1 MKTIL
6 VLVLLV
12 VITFA
17 TPLTFTKAFAQTS
30 IDGFSAERALAER
43 RWEEQFRAVP
53 DPKSAREH
61 LRRLTLQPHIAGT
74 KEDYDTA
81 VYVRDQLRSY
91 GLTAELKEYEVWLNY
106 PNTPTVLELITPT
119 HRQRLNTREAVVP
132 GDPTSSNPKI
142 TPLFNGYSATGDVT
156 APVVY
161 ANYGLPGDYEEL
173 KKAGV
178 DVKGKIAIVRY
189 GNSFRGVKAK
199 VAEDNGAVGCIIYS
213 DPEDDGY
220 MQGDVYPKGPWRPV
234 ASGQRGSVQY
244 LFDYP
249 GDPLTPGRPA
259 IPGEPRLK
267 PEEATD
273 LTRIPVQP
281 IAYDVA
287 RAILDQLKGRVRPSR
302 GFQGGL
308 PFAYHVGGT
317 NDVKVHLKTDM
328 DYKSRK
334 IWDVITRI
342 DGNEEKD
349 RWVVLG
355 NHRDA
360 WVFGAVDPNSGTSA
374 MLEVGHG
381 FGELLKQGWKPRR
394 TIILCSWDAEEY
406 GLIGSTEWAEDLAS
420 DLKQKAVAYLNLDAA
435 VSGANFSAS
444 SVPSLW
450 KLIRAATRDVKD
462 PKTGKSVY
470 QQWQDH
476 AQENRPE
483 GETPT
488 EARIDAL
495 GSGSD
500 YTPFLQH
507 LGVPSTDMGFNGDYG
522 VYHSAYDSFY
532 WMDHFGDP
540 GFHYHVAAAQLWG
553 TLAMRLAGA
562 DGLSLD
568 YTDYANQ
575 IRDYFK
581 DAMRLARIR
590 NLAASLDE
598 KAMNSALD
606 DFAKQ
611 AERVE
616 KARQDAIRN
625 SDRAKLGKIN
635 DALVQA
641 ERQFLDE
648 RGLRGRAWYKH
659 QIYAPGFYT
668 GYAAQPLTDFRQ
680 ALDDRNTT
688 NAKEGLERIVE
699 AVKRATSTLK
709 TAA

>member
-6 VLVLLV
+6 VLFLLV
-12 VITFA
+12 VITLS
-17 TPLTFTKAFAQTS
+17 TPLTFAQTS
-30 IDGFSAERALAER
+30 IDGFSAERATAER

-61 LRRLTLQPHIAGT
+61 LRRLTIEPHIAGT
-74 KEDYDTA
+74 KEDYNTA
-81 VYVRDQLRSY
+81 LYVRDQLRSY
-91 GLTAELKEYEVWLNY
+91 GLSADLKEYEVWLNY
-106 PNTPTVLELITPT
+106 PNAPTVLELITT
-119 HRQRLNTREAVVP
+119 RRQRLSTQEAAVP
-132 GDPTSSNPKI
+132 GDPSSSHPKI
-142 TPLFNGYSATGDVT
+142 SPLFNGYSASGDVT
-156 APVVY
+156 GPVVY
-161 ANYGLPGDYEEL
+161 ANYGLPNDYEDL

-178 DVKGKIAIVRY
+178 DVKGKIVVVRY

-199 VAEDNGAVGCIIYS
+199 VAEQNGAIGCIIYS

-220 MQGDVYPKGPWRPV
+220 MQGDVFPKGPWRPV
-234 ASGQRGSVQY
+234 ASGQRGSVQF

-249 GDPLTPGRPA
+249 GDPLTPGKPA
-259 IPGEPRLK
+259 IAGTPRLK

-287 RAILDQLKGRVRPSR
+287 RTILSQLKGPLRPR

-317 NDVKVHLKTDM
+317 NDVKLRLKTDM
-328 DYKSRK
+328 NYKLRT
-334 IWDVITRI
+334 IWNVVARI

-360 WVFGAVDPNSGTSA
+360 WVFGAVDPNSGSSA

-406 GLIGSTEWAEDLAS
+406 GLIGSTEWAEEMADELR
-420 DLKQKAVAYLNLDAA
+420 QKAVAYLNLDAA
-435 VSGANFSAS
+435 VSGPNFGAS

-450 KLIRAATRDVKD
+450 KFIRGAARDVKD

-470 QQWQDH
+470 QQWQDRSR
-476 AQENRPE
+476 ENRPE
-483 GETPT
+483 GDQDMR
-488 EARIDAL
+488 EARISAL

-507 LGVPSTDMGFNGDYG
+507 LGIASTDMGFGGDYG

-540 GFHYHVAAAQLWG
+540 GFTYHVAAAQLWG
-553 TLAMRLAGA
+553 TLAMRLADA
-562 DGLSLD
+562 DGLPFD
-568 YTDYANQ
+568 YTDYAHQ
-575 IRDYFK
+575 IRDFFTE
-581 DAMRLARIR
+581 AMRLARIR
-590 NLAASLDE
+590 NLASSLDD
-598 KAMNSALD
+598 KAMTSAID
-606 DFAKQ
+606 DFAKE

-616 KARQDAIRN
+616 KDRQEAVRKG
-625 SDRAKLGKIN
+625 DRAELGKIN

-641 ERQFLDE
+641 ERQFIDAK
-648 RGLRGRAWYKH
+648 GLRGRTWYKH
-659 QIYAPGFYT
+659 QIYAPGIYT

-680 ALDDRNTT
+680 AIDDRNSA
-688 NAKEGLERIVE
+688 NAKESLERIVE
-699 AVKRATSTLK
+699 AIKRVTRTLK
-709 TAA
+709 AAD

>member
-6 VLVLLV
+6 ILFLLV
-12 VITFA
+12 VITLTPTA
-17 TPLTFTKAFAQTS
+17 TFAQTS
-30 IDGFSAERALAER
+30 IDGFSGERAAAER

-53 DPKSAREH
+53 NQKSAREH
-61 LRRLTLQPHIAGT
+61 LRRLTLVPHIAGT

-81 VYVRDQLRSY
+81 IYVRDQLRSY
-91 GLTAELKEYEVWLNY
+91 GLAADLKEYEVWLNY
-106 PNTPTVLELITPT
+106 PNTPSVLELITTRRRGLST
-119 HRQRLNTREAVVP
+119 HEAVVP
-132 GDPTSSNPKI
+132 GDPSSSNPKI
-142 TPLFNGYSATGDVT
+142 SPLFNGYAASGDVT
-156 APVVY
+156 GPAVY
-161 ANYGLPGDYEEL
+161 ANYGLPNDYEDL

-178 DVKGKIAIVRY
+178 DVKGKIVIVRY

-199 VAEDNGAVGCIIYS
+199 VAEQNGAIGCIIYS

-220 MQGDVYPKGPWRPV
+220 MQGDVFPKGPWRPV

-249 GDPLTPGRPA
+249 GDPLTPGKPA
-259 IPGEPRLK
+259 IAGTPRLK

-287 RAILDQLKGRVRPSR
+287 RTILSELKGPLRPR

-317 NDVKVHLKTDM
+317 NDVKLRLKTDM
-328 DYKSRK
+328 DYKLRT
-334 IWDVITRI
+334 IWNVVARI

-360 WVFGAVDPNSGTSA
+360 WVFGAVDPNSGSSA
-374 MLEVGHG
+374 MLEVGRG

-406 GLIGSTEWAEDLAS
+406 GLVGSTEWAEEMADELRT
-420 DLKQKAVAYLNLDAA
+420 KAVAYLNLDAA
-435 VSGANFSAS
+435 VSGPHFGAS

-450 KLIRAATRDVKD
+450 KLMRGATRDVKD

-470 QQWQDH
+470 QQWQDRSR
-476 AQENRPE
+476 ENRPE
-483 GETPT
+483 GDQDMR
-488 EARIDAL
+488 EARISPL

-507 LGVPSTDMGFNGDYG
+507 LGVASTDMGFNGDYG

-532 WMDHFGDP
+532 WMDRFGDP
-540 GFHYHVAAAQLWG
+540 GFHYHVAAAQLFG
-553 TLAMRLAGA
+553 TLAMRLADA
-562 DGLSLD
+562 DGLQFD
-568 YTDYANQ
+568 YTDYASQ
-575 IRDYFK
+575 VREFFTET
-581 DAMRLARIR
+581 MRLARIR
-590 NLAASLDE
+590 NLAGSLDE
-598 KAMNSALD
+598 KSITSTLD
-606 DFAKQ
+606 DFAKE

-616 KARQDAIRN
+616 RDRQEAVRK
-625 SDRAKLGKIN
+625 SDRAQLAKIN
-635 DALVQA
+635 DALMLA
-641 ERQFLDE
+641 ERQFIDA

-680 ALDDRNTT
+680 AIDDRNAG
-688 NAKEGLERIVE
+688 NAKESLQKIVDSI
-699 AVKRATSTLK
+699 KRVTATLK
-709 TAA
+709 SATD